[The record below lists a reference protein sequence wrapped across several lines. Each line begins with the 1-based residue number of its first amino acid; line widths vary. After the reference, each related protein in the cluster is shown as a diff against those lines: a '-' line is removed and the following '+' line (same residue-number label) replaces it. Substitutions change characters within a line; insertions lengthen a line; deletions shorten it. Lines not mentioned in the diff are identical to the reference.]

1 MAKAEPK
8 ISGEPKTKDAVSLL
22 VAGGLAGI
30 VTKTATAPLERV
42 KILLQLRSMSK
53 ITSSSPQS
61 ILGTMRS
68 VVKDEGFLAFW
79 KGNGANCVRVIPVY
93 ALKVWGAL

>member
-8 ISGEPKTKDAVSLL
+8 TSSAAKTKDAVSLL

-53 ITSSSPQS
+53 ITSSAPRS
-61 ILGTMRS
+61 IVGTMRS

-79 KGNGANCVRVIPVY
+79 KGNVCS
-93 ALKVWGAL
+93 L